1 MRISPKQAGLLPG
14 ISEDGLASARPLSLG
29 WITDELVE
37 DTRRV
42 WSPVYG
48 RVLSDEE
55 AVEILTNVKRFA
67 EVILKSKGRTS

>member
-1 MRISPKQAGLLPG
+1 MQISPKQAGLLPG
-14 ISEDGLASARPLSLG
+14 NSEDGLASARPLSLE

-67 EVILKSKGRTS
+67 EVILNTKGGPA